1 MGRGGKGR
9 GGEVHVRYAV
19 VVRYRVE
26 YGREEGRE
34 GTCEV
39 VDVRWWT

>member
-9 GGEVHVRYAV
+9 GGEVHAV